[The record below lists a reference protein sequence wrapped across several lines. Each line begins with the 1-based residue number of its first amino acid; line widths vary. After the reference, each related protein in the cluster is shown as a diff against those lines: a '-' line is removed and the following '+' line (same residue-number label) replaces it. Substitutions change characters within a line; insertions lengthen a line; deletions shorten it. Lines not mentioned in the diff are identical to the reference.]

1 MNYKHAA
8 RGQAATLLPAEWQC
22 PDWAALCLSY
32 GSFVQ
37 VVAILAQCSNGQA
50 GLEAAFSCGVFER
63 PVRVDLANL
72 FHQTPRQPARAM
84 TGARIR

>member
-50 GLEAAFSCGVFER
+50 GLSPGISCKMHERLSRAEQNWTSRAA
-63 PVRVDLANL
+63 
-72 FHQTPRQPARAM
+72 
-84 TGARIR
+84 